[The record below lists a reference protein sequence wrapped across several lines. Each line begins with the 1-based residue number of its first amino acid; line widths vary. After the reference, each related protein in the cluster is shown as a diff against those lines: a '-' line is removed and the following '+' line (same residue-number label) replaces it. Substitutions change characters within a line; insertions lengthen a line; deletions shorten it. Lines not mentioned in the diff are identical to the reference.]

1 MEGVQLLFFK
11 REINKIEEKIEET
24 ENFEGQIQVAVDQ
37 LKGVVEQVKIATMQL
52 EMTSSS
58 SKNST
63 NKLLAHSEKTVTY
76 THRVADKMHSI
87 EESAVHIS
95 ASSQEILS
103 TCKTSE
109 KTIEHSWDSLQALQ
123 GKFEELRMSHQT
135 LLKQMNQ
142 LVKLSDHIHEIVHTI
157 GAISQKTKILALN
170 AAIEAARAG
179 DAGKGF
185 SVVANEVGELANQT
199 SVAVEDSRKNIYY
212 IQEEIKRSA
221 EMVKREA
228 KEVEAGTIEFGN
240 VLHHLE
246 SFKEKLS
253 QITNMVFDSTTA
265 VDQQTESVQE
275 ITNLLDQISL
285 LSIENKEHVIV
296 VHEDMDKQHESV
308 RQILSISD
316 SLTTTSNELQKLV
329 HHDRSEF
336 QPVDTALIEKI
347 KSNLTD
353 LLQMT
358 ELQDMSFST
367 HKRLLDDIL
376 KNNPDLEAIWT
387 NNVDGTFV
395 YSNPKAALINA
406 KARPWFTHALSGN
419 PYVSEV
425 YFSALT
431 KKPCISVSFP
441 IYKENQ
447 IIGVLGAD
455 VTVN

>member
-1 MEGVQLLFFK
+1 MLFFK
-11 REINKIEEKIEET
+11 REIHKFEEKIEET

-76 THRVADKMHSI
+76 TRQVADKMHSI

-109 KTIEHSWDSLQALQ
+109 ETIERSWNSLQALQ
-123 GKFEELRMSHQT
+123 EKFEELSMSHQT

-179 DAGKGF
+179 EAGKGF

-212 IQEEIKRSA
+212 IQEEIKHSA
-221 EMVKREA
+221 EMVERET

-240 VLHHLE
+240 ILHHLE

-285 LSIENKEHVIV
+285 LSIENKDHVIV

-316 SLTTTSNELQKLV
+316 SLTTTSNELQNLV
-329 HHDRSEF
+329 HHDRREF
-336 QPVDTALIEKI
+336 QKLDTALIEKI
-347 KSNLTD
+347 KSNLTH
-353 LLQMT
+353 LLQTT
-358 ELQDMSFST
+358 ELQDMSFSN
-367 HKRLLDDIL
+367 HKRLLDNEL
-376 KNNPDLEAIWT
+376 KDNPDLEAIWT

-425 YFSALT
+425 YISALT

-455 VTVN
+455 VTIN